1 MQLSFNCKTNLEVL
15 HMKRF
20 VFIGVLL
27 ALFIFLLSSEGTN
40 AQFYKIIN
48 KASSKAIDV
57 KGSKPDNGTEII
69 QWEFNKGNKSTVGV

>member
-1 MQLSFNCKTNLEVL
+1 
-15 HMKRF
+15 MKRF

-40 AQFYKIIN
+40 TQFYKIIN

-57 KGSKPDNGTEII
+57 KGSKPDNGTV
-69 QWEFNKGNKSTVGV
+69 NYSVGI